1 MASTTIHTLSYK
13 MVADTRQF
21 SSGLLATKSE
31 VQMLKKIMGDTSPEQ
46 RAQAAYDRLDKLLDK
61 GKINVDQYQRAWSK
75 VSEELIEADR
85 AARMAAKSQ
94 DQINESIRK
103 GQAIGKAVAGAGAAG
118 GGGGMAT
125 VLPFGG
131 NIKTMLGAFAGY
143 KLISGGIAD
152 ITAELQRLDANQKA
166 ADRFNMAI
174 DDFERLQF
182 LLTNPAGAD
191 LEAGSAVNVIDTMR
205 KNISLAA
212 RDMGKAKEFFG
223 ELGFEMDTIASLN
236 MMDATSQ
243 FQALSAEI
251 SKIQSASDR
260 GLVLQKIFGTDEG
273 RFNSLMAEGATSVQ
287 KLIDKTE
294 ELGVAQGEAAGNV
307 TKLFDSLDKTEE
319 QYQALINTI
328 SKNAVAPTVAAG
340 ANFTANAMEGLRR
353 TIQNPGSVG
362 GIGDAVKAAAG
373 MGMQM
378 FGQNFANGEWLAGE
392 LNKSFKPREVGLNQ
406 QLLKQMEQE
415 QEFQRRNEQLQLE
428 TINAIRE
435 AMGRPAVD
443 SL

>member
-46 RAQAAYDRLDKLLDK
+46 KAQAAYDRLDKLLDK

-103 GQAIGKAVAGAGAAG
+103 GQAIGKAAAG
-118 GGGGMAT
+118 SGAPGGAGGMAT

-152 ITAELQRLDANQKA
+152 ITTELQRLDNNQKA

-182 LLTNPAGAD
+182 ILTNPAGAD

-251 SKIQSASDR
+251 GKIQSASDR

-294 ELGVAQGEAAGNV
+294 ELGVTQGQAAADV
-307 TKLFDSLDKTEE
+307 TKLFDALDRTEE
-319 QYQALINTI
+319 QYQSLVNTI
-328 SKNAVAPTVAAG
+328 SKNVVAPTVAAG
-340 ANFTANAMEGLRR
+340 ADVTANAMEGLRR

-362 GIGDAVKAAAG
+362 GIGDAVKAAAA
-373 MGMQM
+373 MGMQT
-378 FGQNFANGEWLAGE
+378 FGQNFADGEWVAGE
-392 LNKSFKPREVGLNQ
+392 LSKSFKPGEVGLNQ
-406 QLLKQMEQE
+406 QLLRQMEQE

-435 AMGRPAVD
+435 AMGRPPV
-443 SL
+443 SSQ